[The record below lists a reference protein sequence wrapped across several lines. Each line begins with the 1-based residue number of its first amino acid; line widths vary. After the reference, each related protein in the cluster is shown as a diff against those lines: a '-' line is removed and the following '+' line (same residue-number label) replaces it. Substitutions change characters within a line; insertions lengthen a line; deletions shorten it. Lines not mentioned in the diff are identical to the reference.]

1 MLTSFSPYI
10 LYIKLAVAA
19 LVLGAVS
26 FSSYKITMWKATSDN
41 AAKTATF
48 VAKIATLQSELDKK
62 QFSLDMYAANTEMI
76 KAQQS
81 ENEKRIQQLN
91 VALSKKQT
99 GIAKLP
105 RTSCDDAITKLQEMQ

>member
-62 QFSLDMYAANTEMI
+62 QFSLDLYAANTEMI
-76 KAQQS
+76 LTQQT
-81 ENEKRIQQLN
+81 ENEKQLQI
-91 VALSKKQT
+91 AKKELARKQSN
-99 GIAKLP
+99 IAKLP